1 MDTAKLMSL
10 MKQKKAALK
19 QKTKTLKPNPGSN
32 RYILLPG
39 WRKGEEHIWQHEFGQ
54 HFIKD
59 ATGAIQA
66 VYPCVDATYGRPCPI
81 CEGIGKA
88 MRMTSDDDTMKQLED
103 AACGAKK
110 QKFLV
115 NVLAL
120 DSDDPKTPQILEV
133 GRQVYVQMIE
143 IVEEWAAGVFDE
155 ESPQIIIVSREGKG
169 LTTKYSVQVSSK
181 RSVMPPEALSKLN
194 NLDEYVLQEN
204 EENQKRALNAINNVA
219 GLLPASSEDRP
230 KTTRS
235 LDDEQEEGLRA
246 AERATKKAAAAD
258 PELDDELDDLLADM
272 TGTDD

>member
-1 MDTAKLMSL
+1 
-10 MKQKKAALK
+10 
-19 QKTKTLKPNPGSN
+19 
-32 RYILLPG
+32 
-39 WRKGEEHIWQHEFGQ
+39 
-54 HFIKD
+54 
-59 ATGAIQA
+59 
-66 VYPCVDATYGRPCPI
+66 
-81 CEGIGKA
+81 
-88 MRMTSDDDTMKQLED
+88 
-103 AACGAKK
+103 
-110 QKFLV
+110 V

-133 GRQVYVQMIE
+133 GRSVYVQLIE
-143 IVEEWAAGVFDE
+143 IVEEWAVGVFDE
-155 ESPQIIIVSREGKG
+155 ESPQIIIVNREGKG

-181 RSVMPPEALSKLN
+181 RSTMPPEALSKLN